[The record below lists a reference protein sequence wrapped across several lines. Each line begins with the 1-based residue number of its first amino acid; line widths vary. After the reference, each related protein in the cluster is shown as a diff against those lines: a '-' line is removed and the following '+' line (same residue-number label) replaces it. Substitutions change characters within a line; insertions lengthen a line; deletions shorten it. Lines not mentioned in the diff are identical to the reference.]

1 MLAVEDLEMTVEDF
15 NQDQAQVGLVAEA
28 LETAELD
35 KQILAAV
42 AEAEASLL
50 QQAEL
55 VDLVE

>member
-1 MLAVEDLEMTVEDF
+1 MLAVEDLEMMVEDF
-15 NQDQAQVGLVAEA
+15 VHSQTAEELVAVEA
-28 LETAELD
+28 ELAELD